1 MLMRLTLKYILYALL
16 IIVMVSGTIITYKAH
31 PEAQLIFII
40 PGLFILA
47 LSIMGDDLN
56 FRAFLPKWSKEK

>member
-1 MLMRLTLKYILYALL
+1 
-16 IIVMVSGTIITYKAH
+16 MVSGTIITYKAH